1 MKRESFV
8 AEASSKHDGGIGLPE
23 QPVAAAVNEIGAA
36 DVRWAL
42 AQGRAD
48 FRELRGDLLF
58 LPFIYAAVGFLASA
72 LAFNRDLFVLIFP
85 LAGGFALIGP
95 LAAAG
100 FYELSRRRDA
110 GEPTSWWNFFRPMQ
124 GRARGPLVVMGG
136 IMVALF
142 VVWILT
148 AQAIYLNTMATIGP
162 HTPEQF
168 MRALFSTRE
177 GWTMI
182 LLGNAAGAAFAVIAL
197 AIGAF
202 SIPMVVD
209 KGTDPASAI
218 LTSLSAFR
226 RNPKSML
233 VWGAIVAGL
242 LVLGSIPFFLGLMIV
257 LPVLG
262 YASWHLYTRAVA
274 R

>member
-1 MKRESFV
+1 MLD
-8 AEASSKHDGGIGLPE
+8 ASSDMPGGGALPD
-23 QPVAAAVNEIGAA
+23 QPPDQPIAAAVRNVGSD

-42 AQGRAD
+42 SRGWAD

-110 GEPTSWWNFFRPMQ
+110 GEATSWWNFFRPMK

-136 IMVALF
+136 IMVGLF
-142 VVWILT
+142 VVWILV
-148 AQAIYLNTMATIGP
+148 AQAIYLNTLAKLGP
-162 HTPEQF
+162 HSPEQF
-168 MRALFSTRE
+168 LSALFSTRE

-182 LLGNAAGAAFAVIAL
+182 LLGNVAGAGFALAAL

-209 KGTDPASAI
+209 KGSDPVSAI
-218 LTSLSAFR
+218 LTSLAAFR

-233 VWGAIVAGL
+233 VWGGIVTGL
-242 LVLGSIPFFLGLMIV
+242 LVLGCIPFFLGLMIV

-262 YASWHLYTRAVA
+262 YASWHLYTRVVV